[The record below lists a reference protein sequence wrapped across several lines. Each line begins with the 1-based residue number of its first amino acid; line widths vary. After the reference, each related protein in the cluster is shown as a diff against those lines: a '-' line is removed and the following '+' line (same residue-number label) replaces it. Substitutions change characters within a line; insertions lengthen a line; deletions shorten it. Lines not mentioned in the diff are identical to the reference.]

1 MFMKMEQLVNTKVF
15 SMKSIPI
22 VALLILLGSFQKRE
36 LSSNISFD
44 KFCNEMRLF
53 MKQCREE
60 SVQSGKYNVYLAMF
74 ADPADLGACVTM
86 EYIFSNNQYVPELK
100 SFHHFTTIDS
110 NLVLMKF
117 DQYFVER
124 HDFKDDRIKSLKDTS
139 IVTTRLY
146 KGSFFGDGSASMV
159 CFGYD
164 DVSRKTYLNDS
175 YVPNQMKI
183 FNISTKGSLRVI
195 DSTEFK
201 KKRN

>member
-1 MFMKMEQLVNTKVF
+1 MLSLKGCVRMKNI
-15 SMKSIPI
+15 SI
-22 VALLILLGSFQKRE
+22 VAFLMLLGSFQKRE

-44 KFCNEMRLF
+44 KFYNEMRLF

-60 SVQSGKYNVYLAMF
+60 SVQNGKYNVYLAMF
-74 ADPADLGACVTM
+74 ADPTDLGACVTM
-86 EYIFSNNQYVPELK
+86 EYIFSNNQYVQELK
-100 SFHHFTTIDS
+100 SFHHLTTIDS
-110 NLVLMKF
+110 SLVLMKF

-124 HDFKDDRIKSLKDTS
+124 YDFKDERIKSLKDTS

-164 DVSRKTYLNDS
+164 DVSRNTYLNDS
-175 YVPNQMKI
+175 YLPNQMKI